1 MNRNGVANEAKQIG
15 RRERDER
22 FVALASRQLGSGYRL
37 ASLLLGNATDAEE
50 AVRRALLAAWSAWP
64 RFDDVDG
71 FTIWFERHVLDACRA
86 QGREWPR
93 GRSLAFE
100 LSRPDADP
108 FTTALS
114 ADPLGRALLALPD
127 VQREA
132 LVLRY
137 CGGRSEDQLE
147 EDLHAGPG
155 TVAADLRAGLAGM
168 FDGRSSDG
176 GGEGRAASEEWREYE
191 LTTWFANLPRAE
203 APVSLERFLAR
214 VPAHAPRGL
223 NRHGR

>member
-1 MNRNGVANEAKQIG
+1 VANAAKQSG

-22 FVALASRQLGSGYRL
+22 FVALASPQLGSGFRL

-64 RFDDVDG
+64 KFRDLDG
-71 FTIWFERHVLDACRA
+71 FTIWFERHVIDACWA
-86 QGREWPR
+86 QGQGRPR
-93 GRSLAFE
+93 LRSVAAE
-100 LSRPDADP
+100 LSRLDADP
-108 FTTALS
+108 FATALS
-114 ADPLGRALLALPD
+114 ADPLGRAFLTLPD

-147 EDLHAGPG
+147 EELHAGPG
-155 TVAADLRAGLAGM
+155 TVAADLRAGLAGL

-176 GGEGRAASEEWREYE
+176 DWAAPFPDEEWREYE
-191 LTTWFANLPRAE
+191 LTTWFASLPRAD
-203 APVSLERFLAR
+203 PPGSLGRFLEHL
-214 VPAHAPRGL
+214 PEHTPGGSG
-223 NRHGR
+223 RHRR